1 MTLPRPLKGPR
12 EGVPDAGWTPVRIRR
27 VRDRVGAPGGIPLLT
42 GAPTTH
48 AASAGFAGGA
58 AFTTT

>member
-1 MTLPRPLKGPR
+1 MTPPEATK
-12 EGVPDAGWTPVRIRR
+12 
-27 VRDRVGAPGGIPLLT
+27 GAPGGGPGRWLDPCKDTPRAGQGGGPGASPLDR
-42 GAPTTH
+42 APTTH